1 MRSLLS
7 ALTLLL
13 LLGLATACASDPGGA
28 SLPLAETS
36 IVTIVTP
43 DFDSLTFY
51 KGEDQTLVAR
61 ITDSYGRTITPA
73 YVQWVSSLDAVVGTT
88 TTLQVGTLSLGTH
101 VIELAIT
108 YADQSVWTDTLSAIS
123 VIEDPWADSDLLNDH
138 ELRTERDLDAPYVRD
153 AWSDWI
159 KTNHFPLRSLSSV
172 DFADLTLLEPLLQD
186 KVIVQMGEAAH
197 GIAEHNRIRVRL
209 VKYLHEE
216 LGFNVIAFE
225 SGLYECYFTNL
236 AIDTLSARNA
246 LTHSLY
252 SFWHT
257 TDLLDLFEYIKTTRA
272 TPNPIQLAGFDLQPT
287 GTLYMTRPA
296 FLRTVLTPIDP
307 SLADSVYYVDLTVLL
322 QGYEEI
328 QQYSAERYAEVTS
341 LYGRALQTITDN
353 MPTVAQTLGSEEQAR
368 VAAEVARSA
377 GDYIEFRSGDAVHSH
392 YERVA
397 IRDNRMAENFAF
409 LKETVFPGE
418 KIVIWAHNAHIQMN
432 STTVQGAV
440 YPPMMGLLLRT
451 RYPDEIYTI
460 GSLMYRGVIDLSGQ
474 RTTVSITTPESIE
487 AILYRARVRHFFL
500 DIASQQQQ
508 TGNEWLFQFTQQTY
522 HHRSGNFFIWYVPKD
537 QYDAI
542 IFVDSVNPPSFIH

>member
-1 MRSLLS
+1 
-7 ALTLLL
+7 
-13 LLGLATACASDPGGA
+13 
-28 SLPLAETS
+28 
-36 IVTIVTP
+36 
-43 DFDSLTFY
+43 
-51 KGEDQTLVAR
+51 
-61 ITDSYGRTITPA
+61 
-73 YVQWVSSLDAVVGTT
+73 
-88 TTLQVGTLSLGTH
+88 
-101 VIELAIT
+101 
-108 YADQSVWTDTLSAIS
+108 
-123 VIEDPWADSDLLNDH
+123 
-138 ELRTERDLDAPYVRD
+138 
-153 AWSDWI
+153 
-159 KTNHFPLRSLSSV
+159 
-172 DFADLTLLEPLLQD
+172 
-186 KVIVQMGEAAH
+186 MGEAAH

-246 LTHSLY
+246 LTNSLY

-257 TDLLDLFEYIKTTRA
+257 TDLLDLFEYIKTTRD

-296 FLRTVLTPIDP
+296 FLRTVLTPVDP
-307 SLADSVYYVDLTVLL
+307 SLADSVYYLDLNVLL
-322 QGYEEI
+322 QGYEAI
-328 QQYSAERYAEVTS
+328 QQYTLERYEEVTS
-341 LYGRALQTITDN
+341 LYGRALQAITDN
-353 MPTVAQTLGSEEQAR
+353 MPTVAQTLGSEEEAM

-397 IRDNRMAENFAF
+397 IRDNRMAENFTL
-409 LKETVFPGE
+409 LKEHIFPGA

-440 YPPMMGLLLRT
+440 YPPMMGLLLGT

-508 TGNEWLFQFTQQTY
+508 AGNEWLFQFTQQTY
-522 HHRSGNFFIWYVPKD
+522 HHRTGNFFIWYVPRD

-542 IFVDSVNPPSFIH
+542 VFVDSVNPPSFIH